1 VVYVRKVFILL
12 ILLVFISPT
21 YAATIYKWVDEEGI
35 VNYTDDYNKV
45 PTLYLDRVKILEFFT
60 EKGPPV
66 QTPQTTPGIKEEIRT
81 DIYGRDETWWREKVR
96 PWKEQLKEATENY
109 ENAHKEYME
118 QTERLGQFKFGRLSL
133 TQYQMISYRLEILD
147 KEMEKYQGQIA
158 EANGMLE
165 KLSNEAKETKANPV
179 WLE

>member
-1 VVYVRKVFILL
+1 MRKVFILL
-12 ILLVFISPT
+12 ILLVFISPTYAT

-66 QTPQTTPGIKEEIRT
+66 QTPQMTPGIKEEIRT
-81 DIYGRDETWWREKVR
+81 DTYGRDETWWREKVH

-109 ENAHKEYME
+109 ERIQREYML
-118 QTERLGQFKFGRLSL
+118 QAQGLSPLNFGKMSL
-133 TQYQMISYRLEILD
+133 TQYQMLSSRLEALNN
-147 KEMEKYQGQIA
+147 EMETYQGQIT
-158 EANGMLE
+158 EAKE
-165 KLSNEAKETKANPV
+165 TLSKFSEEAKETKADAA